1 MAYYRPKAA
10 EETYKF
16 AQCFGDKND
25 HAEVND
31 GIIRRVFT
39 TLLTTAIFRALL
51 SAADV
56 ISAIS
61 FDKTGDFLAS
71 GDRAGRV
78 VLFERNRSVRDCCG
92 VWSNRVAL
100 ETIL

>member
-1 MAYYRPKAA
+1 MSSYYRPKQV

-25 HAEVND
+25 HVEVND
-31 GIIRRVFT
+31 GKISLEISVFFLNPFFCV
-39 TLLTTAIFRALL
+39 LL
-51 SAADV
+51 ADI
-56 ISAIS
+56 ISAIQ

-78 VLFERNRSVRDCCG
+78 VLFERNHAVRKMSFSIVIDPF
-92 VWSNRVAL
+92 L
-100 ETIL
+100 ESGM